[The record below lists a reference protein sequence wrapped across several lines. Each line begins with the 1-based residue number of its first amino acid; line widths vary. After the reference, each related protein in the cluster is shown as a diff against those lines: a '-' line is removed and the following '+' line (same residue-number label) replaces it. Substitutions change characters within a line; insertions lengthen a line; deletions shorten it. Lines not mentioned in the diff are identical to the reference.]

1 MLAADSQALE
11 ITEVSSYHLNEKSLS
26 SFFHVVFLTAC
37 LTSPQIRFKKL
48 PRGLVL
54 FTLFLFFF
62 IPASYSEGR
71 SKVNLLISTLKDSI
85 RADKCHLPWEYWT
98 MTLQIG

>member
-62 IPASYSEGR
+62 HSRLLFRR
-71 SKVNLLISTLKDSI
+71 SKQSKSVNLYTEGQHKG
-85 RADKCHLPWEYWT
+85 R
-98 MTLQIG
+98 